1 MKRFVS
7 PRTAVIALVLAA
19 FGGVIASAQRT
30 PTTAAAMST
39 AATRFLDSLT
49 AEQRKQA
56 TYPLGSEEY
65 LRWNF
70 IPTEAFP
77 RNGVRLKDM
86 TEAQRKLAHDLL
98 KSGLS
103 DRGYQTYTA
112 IIALED
118 ILRVVE
124 GARGGGA
131 PGAAPGGAAPA
142 AAPGGGAPAAAQ
154 GGAAPGGARGGGRGG
169 GNFVR
174 DPTVYF
180 FTVFGQPSTT
190 GNWGWR
196 VEGHHISLHF
206 AVSNGVIAST
216 PSFAGSNPAEVRDGA
231 EKGKRVLANL
241 EDTARALVMALDE
254 KQRATAIFN
263 QTAPTE
269 IVTNNTL
276 NISPLS
282 PDGLRASA
290 MTPAQRDL
298 LSKVIDAYAGVMTPD
313 VATQRMAKMKAAG
326 MDNIGFAWAGPV
338 ERGAQHYY
346 RVQGPTFLIEFDNS
360 QNGGNHVHSVWRDF
374 NGDFGRDLLREHI
387 KTAHLDSGGPGAD
400 AR

>member
-7 PRTAVIALVLAA
+7 PRVALIVFVLAV
-19 FGGVIASAQRT
+19 FGAVVVSAQRT
-30 PTTAAAMST
+30 PTAAAAMTT
-39 AATRFLDSLT
+39 AASRFLDSLD
-49 AEQRKQA
+49 AEQRKLA
-56 TYPLGSEEY
+56 TYPLESEEY

-77 RNGVRLKDM
+77 RNGLRLKDM
-86 TEAQRKLAHDLL
+86 SEAQQKLAQELL

-124 GARGGGA
+124 GARTGG
-131 PGAAPGGAAPA
+131 
-142 AAPGGGAPAAAQ
+142 APGGGA
-154 GGAAPGGARGGGRGG
+154 APGAGRAPGGRGG
-169 GNFVR
+169 RGGFVR

-180 FTVFGQPSTT
+180 FTVFGQPSAT

-206 AVSNGVIAST
+206 AVSKGAVVAST

-241 EDTARALVMALDE
+241 EDTGRALVMALDD
-254 KQRATAIFN
+254 KQRATAIIN
-263 QTAPTE
+263 ATAPTE

-276 NISPLS
+276 DIKPLS
-282 PDGLRASA
+282 PDGLKYPA
-290 MTPAQRDL
+290 MTAAQRDL
-298 LSKVIDAYAGVMTPD
+298 LMKVIDAYAGLMAPEL
-313 VATQRMAKMKAAG
+313 AGQRMAKIKAAG
-326 MDNIGFAWAGPV
+326 LDNIGFAWAGPV
-338 ERGAQHYY
+338 ERGALHYY
-346 RVQGPTFLIEFDNS
+346 RVQGPTFLIEFDNT
-360 QNGGNHVHSVWRDF
+360 QNNGNHIHAVWRDF
-374 NGDFGRDLLREHI
+374 KGDFGRDLLAEHYRQ
-387 KTAHLDSGGPGAD
+387 AH
-400 AR
+400 R